1 MFERRLRILL
11 YLIALMGAAL
21 MARAAQIQL
30 FEKNRW
36 AAEASK
42 LTTRRTLLETTRG
55 RIVDIHGV
63 VLAEDE
69 ACMDAAV
76 DYPAITEDW
85 DQYKDWL
92 HTHAIASATRRL
104 GPTFTKSTG
113 SVRSGLVEAETI
125 IVRNQVEAMWYR
137 LASVSGKTPD
147 EIDAI
152 RQDVERRVELRRQY
166 VQWQNYQ
173 KALEKQKGSA
183 ATTRPWYERFLPA
196 ASSVDG
202 PRLDDYAVEV
212 GDQTTPH
219 VILSGIDTN
228 QYNELAR
235 EAENMPGLVLQP
247 GRKRVYPLGD
257 VACHILGHLTPVT
270 PEQLAADAN
279 RDDPLRAL
287 LPSDLSGQTGVER
300 LCEPLL
306 RGTRG
311 EIRTSAIGNDT
322 GTTDPVPGHDV
333 ALTIDAQLQRAIEQ
347 SFAARRVY
355 RDPETEETSVRQNQP
370 GAAVVIDIA
379 TGQVRALVSYPTF
392 DLNHLDE
399 NYEKLSRDDLNTPL
413 VNKATQIAAEP
424 GSTVKPLM
432 GLSAMADGLITP
444 ETTIECNGYLV
455 LDGHQY
461 DVGKC
466 WTVREFAKYIGT
478 PEDPRHH
485 KIPTE
490 DPHPTGF
497 LTVTDAIER
506 SCNVFFE
513 TVADRMKMDR
523 QRYWYDRFGLGRPTG
538 IGLPEAW
545 GRIPN
550 PAHAAPAALREMT
563 WFAGIGQGD
572 IQATPLQMANV
583 AATIARD
590 GVWMRP
596 SIVTQSGAVA
606 ANGPDRIDL
615 GFSPQSLQAV
625 KEGMFEVVNKRA
637 GTGRMDPVD
646 SIVFAGKT
654 GTPQVGRLTVP
665 VRDDQGR
672 IVMED
677 GREKRQLVDPADP
690 AVATWYIGTGPT
702 KTDYAHAWFIGYA
715 PADHPKIAFAVFVWY
730 GGAGGS
736 VAGSIVHDM
745 LDACVKTGNLPG
757 GTGESA
763 NAAN

>member
-30 FEKNRW
+30 FDHNRYS
-36 AAEASK
+36 AEAAK

-55 RIVDIHGV
+55 RILDLHGV
-63 VLAEDE
+63 VLAEDD

-92 HTHAIASATRRL
+92 HAHALASATRRL
-104 GPTFTKSTG
+104 GAAFTQAPAAK
-113 SVRSGLVEAETI
+113 RAELLAAETE

-137 LASVSGKTPD
+137 LATVSGKTPD
-147 EIDAI
+147 DIDAI
-152 RQDVERRVELRRQY
+152 RQDIERRVELRRQY

-173 KALEKQKGSA
+173 KALEKQRGTA
-183 ATTRPWYERFLPA
+183 ASTRPWYTRFLPTQGA
-196 ASSVDG
+196 LDG

-219 VILSGIDTN
+219 VILSGINTD
-228 QYNELAR
+228 QYNELAK

-247 GRKRVYPLGD
+247 GRKRVYPQD
-257 VACHILGHLTPVT
+257 AAACHILGHLTPVT
-270 PEQLAADAN
+270 PEQLAADPN

-300 LCEPLL
+300 MCEPVL

-311 EIRTSAIGNDT
+311 EIRTSAIGNDSA
-322 GTTDPVPGHDV
+322 TTDPIPGRDV
-333 ALTIDAQLQRAIEQ
+333 NLTIDIRLQRAVEQ
-347 SFAARRVY
+347 SFSTRRVY
-355 RDPETEETSVRQNQP
+355 RDSETDELSVRQNEP
-370 GAAVVIDIA
+370 GAAVVIDIP
-379 TGQVRALVSYPTF
+379 TGQVRALVSYPTY
-392 DLNHLDE
+392 DLNHLDD
-399 NYEKLSRDDLNTPL
+399 NYAALSRDDLNTPL
-413 VNKATQIAAEP
+413 LNRATQVAAEP

-432 GLSAMADGLITP
+432 GLGAMADGLITP
-444 ETTIECNGYLV
+444 QSTIECNGYLV

-538 IGLPEAW
+538 IGLPEVS

-550 PAHAAPAALREMT
+550 PAHAAPSALREMT

-596 SIVTQSGAVA
+596 SIVAQSGLVSAP
-606 ANGPDRIDL
+606 GPDRVDL
-615 GFSPQSLQAV
+615 GFSRQSLQAV
-625 KEGMFEVVNKRA
+625 KEGMNEVVNKRA

-665 VRDDQGR
+665 VRDEQGR
-672 IVMED
+672 IVMEN
-677 GREKRQLVDPADP
+677 GREKRELVDPANP

-757 GTGESA
+757 GAGDAESA
-763 NAAN
+763 GN